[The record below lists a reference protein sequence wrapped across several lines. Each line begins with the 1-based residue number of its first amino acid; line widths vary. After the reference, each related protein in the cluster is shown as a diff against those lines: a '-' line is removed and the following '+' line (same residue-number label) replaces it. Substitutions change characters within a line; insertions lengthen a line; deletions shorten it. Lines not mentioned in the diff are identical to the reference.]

1 MDTHPPYVVARV
13 PIVVRCLDAHGRPVS
28 LSTRALSQGSTD
40 LQDLLRWA
48 YGIVR
53 PHPGAETVTV
63 SFLEEPDGRLQ
74 LEYLVVDRAMAP
86 RRWFHRRCRRRAEE
100 VQTALM
106 QATIAV
112 TTLVETVGSL
122 ATACSARWEDS
133 DSPDFVNLVLDD
145 TYVQRV
151 PRTVVEA
158 LEDPAAMDLLRGT
171 LTLFVENGVE
181 QLIIGKDPEIPGRYR
196 ETVVGRSPALM
207 RFLAGEPL
215 PPLVDGLQGPGR
227 S

>member
-1 MDTHPPYVVARV
+1 MDTHPPHVVARV
-13 PIVVRCLDAHGRPVS
+13 PMAVRCLDAHGRAVS

-48 YGIVR
+48 YDRVR
-53 PHPGAETVTV
+53 PNPGTETVTV
-63 SFLEEPDGRLQ
+63 SFLEEPDGRLP

-86 RRWFHRRCRRRAEE
+86 RRWFHRRCPRRAEE
-100 VQTALM
+100 VQTALER
-106 QATIAV
+106 ATIAV

-133 DSPDFVNLVLDD
+133 DRPDFVDLVLDD

-151 PRTVVEA
+151 PRTVVDA
-158 LEDPAAMDLLRGT
+158 LRTPSAMDLLRGT
-171 LTLFVENGVE
+171 LTLFVENGVD
-181 QLIIGKDPEIPGRYR
+181 QLIIGKDPENPGRYR

-215 PPLVDGLQGPGR
+215 PPLVEGLAGPDR